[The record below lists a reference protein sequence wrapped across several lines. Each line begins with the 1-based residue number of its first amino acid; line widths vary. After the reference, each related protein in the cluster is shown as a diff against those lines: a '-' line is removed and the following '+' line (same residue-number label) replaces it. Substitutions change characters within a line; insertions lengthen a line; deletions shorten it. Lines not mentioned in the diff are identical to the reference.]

1 MRFRRPSAG
10 LEEGDLALVARVVPG
25 WADLDDA
32 ERERL
37 TDDSDR
43 LLRRKRWEAARGFS
57 LSQPIRVHIAA
68 QAALL
73 VLGLD
78 YGYYDRVRSIVV
90 HPTRMTR
97 SRVRPGPAQ
106 GVVSSG
112 PVTILGEAA
121 GGRGPV
127 VIAWDR
133 VREDTRHHERGHN
146 VVFHEFAHKIDMLDD
161 VVDGTPPLASAQY
174 ERWVRVCTEAL
185 ERLRAGDGPRT
196 LRDYAAVGPGE
207 FFAVA
212 TEVFFGAP
220 RTLRD
225 GEPDLYDVLC
235 AFYRQDPASRGTH
248 DAPPGRSGGASA

>member
-1 MRFRRPSAG
+1 MRFRRSSRG
-10 LEEGDLALVARVVPG
+10 LEEGDLTLVAGVVLG
-25 WADLDDA
+25 WGDMDDA
-32 ERERL
+32 EQRRL
-37 TDDSDR
+37 VDDADH
-43 LLRRKRWEAARGFS
+43 LLRQKRWEAARGFE
-57 LSQPIRVHIAA
+57 LSQPIRVHVAA
-68 QAALL
+68 QASLL
-73 VLGLD
+73 ILGLD

-97 SRVRPGPAQ
+97 SRVRPGPAR

-121 GGRGPV
+121 SGRGPV
-127 VIAWDR
+127 VIAWDS
-133 VREDTRHHERGHN
+133 VRADTRHHERGHN

-161 VVDGTPPLASAQY
+161 VVDGTPPLEAAQY
-174 ERWVRVCTEAL
+174 DRWVRVCTEAF
-185 ERLRAGDGPRT
+185 ERVRAGDGPRT

-212 TEVFFGAP
+212 TEVFFSAP

-235 AFYRQDPASRGTH
+235 AFYRQDPVSRRTR
-248 DAPPGRSGGASA
+248 DIPPGRSGGISD

>member
-43 LLRRKRWEAARGFS
+43 LLRRKRWEAA
-57 LSQPIRVHIAA
+57 
-68 QAALL
+68 
-73 VLGLD
+73 
-78 YGYYDRVRSIVV
+78 
-90 HPTRMTR
+90 
-97 SRVRPGPAQ
+97 Q

-146 VVFHEFAHKIDMLDD
+146 VVIHEFAHKIDMLDD
-161 VVDGTPPLASAQY
+161 VVDGTPPLAAAQY
-174 ERWVRVCTEAL
+174 ERWVRVCTEAF
-185 ERLRAGDGPRT
+185 ERLRTGDGPRT